1 VLRETGKVN
10 LAMQKKNDPEPA
22 KPDAED
28 GDPGPQPPVEIMERS
43 EAKLSGVPLFT
54 AHWHLFIPTIVIAVM
69 YSFSWGV
76 LVALGRI
83 DTAIARLF
91 VVVMAVGVPLLAA
104 HAFLRYQ
111 TIRLQ
116 INEAGVLCH
125 PGWPKEMLIEI
136 DAGLIEKIVVK
147 RGLAGRLF
155 GGGALV
161 LHLATGSK
169 VVIADLGDPDKARE
183 TIETMIAS
191 QQDE

>member
-22 KPDAED
+22 KVEAADDEPGRPPDI
-28 GDPGPQPPVEIMERS
+28 EIMERS

-54 AHWHLFIPTIVIAVM
+54 AHWHLFIPTIVIAM
-69 YSFSWGV
+69 IYSVAWLV

-91 VVVMAVGVPLLAA
+91 VIVMAIGVPLLIA

-136 DAGLIEKIVVK
+136 DAGLIEKVVVK

-155 GGGALV
+155 GGGTLV

-183 TIETMIAS
+183 AVEAMIAS
-191 QQDE
+191 APED